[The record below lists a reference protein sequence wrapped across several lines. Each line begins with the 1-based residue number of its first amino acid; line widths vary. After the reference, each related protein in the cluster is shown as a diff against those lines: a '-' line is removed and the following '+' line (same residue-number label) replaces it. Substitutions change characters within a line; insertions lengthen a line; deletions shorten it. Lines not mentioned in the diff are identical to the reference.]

1 LFQCRGSGQLCS
13 LTEPE
18 QVMSSELKLAA
29 VLQKRANFF
38 FSVKPTGDFLLP
50 QINIYF
56 LLQKLKLS
64 TIIILSSG
72 LNPTVSPLCLWNG
85 HSSGH
90 VYESSKME
98 MFELIHGLLRVFKHI
113 LVHSLLKSFC
123 TLFISTCLVT
133 KAIQIIFFN

>member
-1 LFQCRGSGQLCS
+1 M
-13 LTEPE
+13 
-18 QVMSSELKLAA
+18 MSSELKLAA